1 MRCLLAANTPQ
12 HQINLVPRLPFRREF
27 LAFMKDIEIIPE
39 EDALALQLGPS
50 TTGNQ
55 IGIACFKA
63 ALQKP
68 IQPGKSGKLRSAA
81 SFTNL
86 QKPFPAAIFQNE
98 PQRVLF
104 TDNAYILSPYKIHK
118 QTTSVSCS

>member
-1 MRCLLAANTPQ
+1 M
-12 HQINLVPRLPFRREF
+12 
-27 LAFMKDIEIIPE
+27 
-39 EDALALQLGPS
+39 QLGPS

-68 IQPGKSGKLRSAA
+68 IQPGKTAKLRSAA

-86 QKPFPAAIFQNE
+86 QKPFPASIFQNE
-98 PQRVLF
+98 PQRVLYL
-104 TDNAYILSPYKIHK
+104 DNIYIPSPYKIQR
-118 QTTSVSCS
+118 QTTNVSPSLKDGVFW